1 MAPIRTILWVGR
13 ARRFDGDLAADAPSL
28 DVVWEPEIDA
38 ALRAPLDPFDAV
50 VLDAEESPA
59 ALRALA
65 RMQSQHDAPP
75 VLVRIDAADAAR
87 REELVAAG
95 AADVVRWQRG
105 REEEA
110 VGAAL
115 ATRIEAVIRSRS
127 AAPAE
132 STSAIVGA
140 SRAVRELLALV
151 ERAGRT
157 RTSVL
162 ISGETGTGK
171 ELVARAIHAAS
182 ARRRRAFVAFNC
194 AAFPET
200 LLESELFGHAK
211 GSFTGA
217 DREHKG
223 LFAEADRGTL
233 FLDEISETSPAFQA
247 KLLRALQE
255 GEVRALGSTR
265 SRRVDV
271 RVIAASNRDLWAD
284 AEAGRFREDL
294 LYRLAVFPVPLPP
307 LRERAGDVRLLA
319 EFFLAHHGGRDGVPG
334 VTLAPAAIR
343 ALERYPWPG
352 NVRELENEIRRALAL
367 AEPGA
372 TLAPDCFSQRV
383 RAGGRAVDT
392 AARPGETLRGTLH
405 RIEAAL
411 LREALAANDGR
422 RTTTA
427 RQLGITREGL
437 YKKMRRLG
445 IE

>member
-1 MAPIRTILWVGR
+1 MTPIRTILWIGR
-13 ARRFDGDLAADAPSL
+13 ARRFDGDLAADAPAL
-28 DVVWEPEIDA
+28 DIVWEPEA
-38 ALRAPLDPFDAV
+38 ETALRMPLDPFDAV
-50 VLDAEESPA
+50 VLDADDAGA
-59 ALRALA
+59 ALRALLELRA
-65 RMQSQHDAPP
+65 KRGAPP
-75 VLVRIDAADAAR
+75 VLARIDAAEKDQR
-87 REELVAAG
+87 NTLLAAG
-95 AADVVRWQRG
+95 AADVVLWQRG

-115 ATRIEAVIRSRS
+115 AARIEAVARTR
-127 AAPAE
+127 
-132 STSAIVGA
+132 TSATPQGRPAILGS
-140 SRAVRELLALV
+140 SRAVRDLLALV

-157 RTSVL
+157 RTPVL
-162 ISGETGTGK
+162 VTGETGTGK

-217 DREHKG
+217 DRDHKG

-233 FLDEISETSPAFQA
+233 FLDEISETSPGFQA

-294 LYRLAVFPVPLPP
+294 LYRLAVFPVPVPP
-307 LRERAGDVRLLA
+307 LRERGGDVGELA
-319 EFFLAHHGGRDGVPG
+319 EFFLAYHGGCEGVSG
-334 VTLAPAAIR
+334 VTLSPAAR
-343 ALERYPWPG
+343 VALERYPWPG

-367 AEPGA
+367 VEPGA
-372 TLAPDCFSQRV
+372 RLEAQHFSARV
-383 RAGGRAVDT
+383 RTGARAVDT
-392 AARPGETLRGTLH
+392 TARPGETLRASLQ

-411 LREALAANDGR
+411 LREALAAHGGR
-422 RTTTA
+422 RAATA
-427 RQLGITREGL
+427 RSLGITREGL
-437 YKKMRRLG
+437 YKKLKRLD